1 MFPSVSL
8 WFSYV
13 TISRKFRSSSSSS
26 LPVVEPAGSRFID
39 SQRFGPGNTILS
51 HRSNE
56 LRFGLSSSGD
66 ESDEFVGISVSGL
79 LFAFLVTKNITGWWF
94 GTCLKKNYWEFHH
107 PNCST
112 HIFQRGRY
120 TTNQIKKT
128 CDALESLGD
137 FQLPSHLATPPCPWL
152 ISLAQRPRGTN
163 RCPKIGMICITTH
176 QENDICESCEQH
188 RCPFP
193 IGWLIIRGVW
203 RNPFNNR

>member
-94 GTCLKKNYWEFHH
+94 GTCLKKKTIGNFIIQ
-107 PNCST
+107 T
-112 HIFQRGRY
+112 AVLIFFRGVGIPPTRS
-120 TTNQIKKT
+120 KKHVMH
-128 CDALESLGD
+128 L
-137 FQLPSHLATPPCPWL
+137 SHLVTSSCHPIWL
-152 ISLAQRPRGTN
+152 HRPALGWSVWHSGPVEPTDV
-163 RCPKIGMICITTH
+163 PK
-176 QENDICESCEQH
+176 
-188 RCPFP
+188 
-193 IGWLIIRGVW
+193 
-203 RNPFNNR
+203 